1 MTKLL
6 CIFTFLTA
14 SILLAGEGSKTL
26 SGIRLDTHMIYD
38 DYLYPSEISP
48 AQAWPEITYL
58 NVSRREGTNLFDIY
72 YRLED
77 ADSASAEVRAMVMD
91 ETAAELADRRY
102 VNKFLLPMVSFV
114 EDTQDNIGTGVA
126 TGTDLK
132 HLVWDAGADMGAS
145 RKGIFIHLMVS
156 DGRPP
161 LSLHFVTLPALNDQ
175 PELQISK
182 YTGFGNTGML
192 DNLWLWLLAKGTVK
206 LAGSQLLGTT
216 APFADAVLA
225 ENYGEPTTLGQNFLL
240 ALIGNVRLATDAEMQ
255 RAQEATTPGTVTQ
268 WEPMRQ
274 VAGRPLKINEFNI
287 ETGGEA
293 PLYIVREP

>member
-6 CIFTFLTA
+6 CSFTFLTA
-14 SILLAGEGSKTL
+14 SILLAGEGAKTR
-26 SGIRLDTHMIYD
+26 SGIRLDTHMVYD

-58 NVSRREGTNLFDIY
+58 NVTRREGTNLFDIH
-72 YRLED
+72 YRVED
-77 ADSASAEVRAMVMD
+77 ADSATVEVIAMVMD
-91 ETAAELADRRY
+91 ETAEELADRRFA
-102 VNKFLLPMVSFV
+102 NKFLLPMASFV
-114 EDTQDNIGTGVA
+114 EGTQDQIGTGVA

-161 LSLHFVTLPALNDQ
+161 LSLHFVTLPAQNDL
-175 PELQISK
+175 PELQVSK
-182 YTGFGNTGML
+182 YTGFGNPGML
-192 DNLWLWLLAKGTVK
+192 DNVWLWLLAKGTVK
-206 LAGSQLLGTT
+206 LAGSQVLGTT

-225 ENYGEPTTLGQNFLL
+225 EHYGEPTSTGQNFLL
-240 ALIGNVRLATDAEMQ
+240 ALIGNVRLATTAEML
-255 RAQEATTPGTVTQ
+255 RIQEASTPGTVTQ
-268 WEPMRQ
+268 WEPVHQ
-274 VAGRPLKINEFNI
+274 VAGRPLKINEYNI
-287 ETGGEA
+287 ETGGET